1 MRYFLNI
8 RTQDG
13 LIRDPE
19 GDAFSGIDQLHAHA
33 RQVVEELERE
43 FPGDAK
49 DAHFILVM
57 MEVVDETGALVFSLP
72 INAGNSAGSS
82 QGRNPAH

>member
-8 RTQDG
+8 RTKDS

-19 GDAFSGIDQLHAHA
+19 GDAFYDVDQLLAYA
-33 RQVVEELERE
+33 KQVVEELERE
-43 FPGDAK
+43 FPIDAK

-57 MEVVDETGALVFSLP
+57 MEVVDETGAVVFSLP
-72 INAGNSAGSS
+72 IHAPGAPEVPNTGTHN
-82 QGRNPAH
+82 